1 MRKLS
6 FIIALLLCVNIS
18 FAQKGKVTSAVSF
31 FTQGKLD
38 KAKELIDE
46 VIGHENCVNWAKAYM
61 VRGQIYQAIFETQD
75 ENYKKLSKDPLSV
88 AWDSYQKVIQLDDK
102 NKFEK
107 DLKTQYANLVIDFTN
122 QGVVCYNQ
130 RIPVRNTK
138 SRHDRYL

>member
-1 MRKLS
+1 MEHKFLTYEKTIFYHCPS
-6 FIIALLLCVNIS
+6 ALREYIFC
-18 FAQKGKVTSAVSF
+18 QKGKVTSAVSF

-46 VIGHENCVNWAKAYM
+46 AIGHENCVNWAKAYM

-107 DLKTQYANLVIDFTN
+107 DLKTQMLIW
-122 QGVVCYNQ
+122 
-130 RIPVRNTK
+130 
-138 SRHDRYL
+138 L